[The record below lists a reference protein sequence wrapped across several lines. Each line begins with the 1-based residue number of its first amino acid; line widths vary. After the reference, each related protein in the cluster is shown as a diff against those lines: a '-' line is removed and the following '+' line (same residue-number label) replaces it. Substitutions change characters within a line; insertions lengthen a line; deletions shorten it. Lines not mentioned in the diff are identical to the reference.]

1 MTLSEMIQRL
11 EEIKEKVGDLD
22 VMIDWGA
29 DSAPLEVIH
38 DDLVDYTEGSVYLQ
52 MFDTI

>member
-11 EEIKEKVGDLD
+11 EEIKAKVGDLD

-29 DSAPLEVIH
+29 DSDPLEVIY
-38 DDLVDYTEGSVYLQ
+38 DDLVDYSEGSVYLR
-52 MFDTI
+52 MYK